1 MKRNTRLLLAGLMVL
16 LLASALIAPVTAH
29 RAYVGAFLTGDQYDE
44 VLVRAWYEGGSPMAG
59 AEITI
64 YAIRDGTEEI
74 YIQDT
79 ADEQGFYAF
88 DPEWRVT
95 EYTIIAEHT
104 GHRATMTLDLASGIT
119 AGPGTEL
126 PVAARIIAGFGY
138 LAGLAGIA
146 MIYSA
151 QKMQKEHRE

>member
-1 MKRNTRLLLAGLMVL
+1 MKINNRLLFASLMVL
-16 LLASALIAPVTAH
+16 LLVSALIAPVSAH

-44 VLVRAWYEGGSPMAG
+44 VLVRAWYEGGSPMAH

-95 EYTIIAEHT
+95 EYKIIAEHT
-104 GHRATMTLDLASGIT
+104 GHRATMTLDLKTGMT
-119 AGPGTEL
+119 AGSGTEL
-126 PVAARIIAGFGY
+126 PLAARVIAGFGY
-138 LAGLAGIA
+138 LTGLAGIA

-151 QKMQKEHRE
+151 RKMQKEQGE